1 MYMKQL
7 LLFPISFLLA
17 TFSVSGQ
24 TSYFPP
30 TTGSTWETMDPA
42 ELGWCQD
49 SIAALIN
56 YLDDEDSKAFI
67 VLKDGKMVIEHYF
80 DTFVQDSLWY
90 WASAGKSLSAF
101 LVGKAQENGQLNI
114 SDQTSNYLGTGW
126 TSAPAN
132 KEDLITIRHQLTMTT
147 GLDDGTGTPDCTTPA
162 CLQYLA
168 DAGTRWAY
176 HNGPYTLT
184 HAVVEA
190 ASGQTFNQFTNAN
203 VKQQTG
209 MDGLWWPIGDN
220 SVFLSTARSMAR
232 FGLLMQNNG
241 VWNGD
246 TVMHDQQYFYDMTH
260 SSQSLNESYGYL
272 WWLNGQ
278 STFMVP
284 TVQTVIPGP
293 AVPSAPNDMY
303 AALGKNGQTLCIAP
317 NDGLVVVRMGNS
329 VNGGLVSLT
338 LAEGIWVRMSNM
350 VCGVGI
356 ADNDTENAFG
366 IYPNPATESI
376 TIKGAS
382 VSGYSTV
389 EVYNSLGQMERTLPL
404 GADGTIDVSNLAPGV
419 YMVRISF
426 GTETSIRRFVKE

>member
-1 MYMKQL
+1 M
-7 LLFPISFLLA
+7 
-17 TFSVSGQ
+17 
-24 TSYFPP
+24 SYK
-30 TTGSTWETMDPA
+30 E
-42 ELGWCQD
+42 
-49 SIAALIN
+49 
-56 YLDDEDSKAFI
+56 SKAFL

-80 DTFVQDSLWY
+80 DTFTQDSLWY

-101 LVGKAQENGQLNI
+101 LVGRAQENGLLDI
-114 SDQTSNYLGTGW
+114 DDKTSDYLGTGW

-132 KEDLITIRHQLTMTT
+132 KEDLVTIRHQLTMTT
-147 GLDDGTGTPDCTTPA
+147 GLDDGTGNADCTTPA

-184 HAVVEA
+184 HDVVEA
-190 ASGQTFNQFTNAN
+190 ASGQTFNQFTNTN

-209 MDGLWWPIGDN
+209 MDGIWWLSGFND
-220 SVFLSTARSMAR
+220 VYLSTARSMAR

-246 TVMHDQQYFYDMTH
+246 SVMHDQQYFYDMTH

-293 AVPSAPNDMY
+293 AIPSAPNDMY

-329 VNGGLVSLT
+329 ISGGLVSLT
-338 LAEGIWVRMSNM
+338 LAEGIWARLSNM
-350 VCGVGI
+350 ACGVDI
-356 ADNDTENAFG
+356 ANSNTENAIG

-376 TIKGAS
+376 TIKGTS
-382 VSGYSTV
+382 VSGYLTV
-389 EVYNSLGQMERTLPL
+389 EVYNSLGQMELRTTLPSL
-404 GADGTIDVSNLAPGV
+404 GTLNIESLAAGIYTLNVWNGASVS
-419 YMVRISF
+419 S
-426 GTETSIRRFVKE
+426 SRFVKE